1 MWMIN
6 RLGVCSWSLQ
16 PSGLDELVDRLELCG
31 MYRVQLALSP
41 LLLDAGERDRLTA
54 VLEEGRIELCSG
66 MMETIGEDYTSLDR
80 IKVTGGVRPDEHWAG
95 NLERAC
101 QCATLARELGISLV
115 TLHAGFIPEDDAAL
129 HTRMVD
135 RLCRVAE
142 VFNAKGITLG
152 LETGQERA
160 ETLLELLST
169 IASRVQVG
177 VNFDP
182 ANMILYGMGDPIEA
196 MRSLGAD
203 IVQVHMKDAITT
215 TRPGTWG
222 TEVPAGDGQVDWDA
236 FFEFTLGLDRS
247 VDVIIEREAGDR
259 RVEDIRTA
267 HTLAMK
273 QIERVS
279 S

>member
-1 MWMIN
+1 MIN
-6 RLGVCSWSLQ
+6 RLGVCTWSLQ
-16 PSGLDELVDRLELCG
+16 ASGLDELVDRLDACG
-31 MYRVQLALSP
+31 EKRVQIALCP
-41 LLLDAGERDRLTA
+41 LLEHAGECSKLQTHIDSDRIA
-54 VLEEGRIELCSG
+54 LCSG
-66 MMETIGEDYTSLDR
+66 MMETVGEDYASLER
-80 IKVTGGVRPDEHWAG
+80 IKLTGGLRPDEHWDA
-95 NLERAC
+95 NFERATR
-101 QCATLARELGISLV
+101 CAELAHEFGVSLV
-115 TLHAGFIPEDDAAL
+115 TLHAGFIPEDDPKL
-129 HTRMVD
+129 HDRMVD

-182 ANMILYGMGDPIEA
+182 ANMILYGMGDPIES
-196 MRSLGAD
+196 MGLLRDS
-203 IVQVHMKDAITT
+203 IVQVHMKDAIATNT
-215 TRPGTWG
+215 PGTWG

-236 FFEFTLGLDRS
+236 FFEITHALDRS

-259 RVEDIRTA
+259 RVEDICTA

-273 QIERVS
+273 QIERVRS
-279 S
+279 

>member
-16 PSGLDELVDRLELCG
+16 PSSLDELVDRLELCG
-31 MYRVQLALSP
+31 MHRVQLAFTP
-41 LLLDAGERDRLTA
+41 LLMDVGQQDRLRA
-54 VLEEGRIELCSG
+54 VVEEGRIELCSG
-66 MMETIGEDYTSLDR
+66 MMETIGEDYSSLER
-80 IKVTGGVRPDEHWAG
+80 IKVTGGVRPDEHWAE
-95 NLERAC
+95 NLERAR
-101 QCATLARELGISLV
+101 QCATLTRALGVSLV
-115 TLHAGFIPEDDAAL
+115 TLHAGFIPEDDERL
-129 HTRMVD
+129 HATMVE

-142 VFNAKGITLG
+142 VFNKQGITLG

-160 ETLLELLST
+160 ETLVELLST

-182 ANMILYGMGDPIEA
+182 ANMILYGMGDPIES
-196 MRSLGAD
+196 MRLLRD
-203 IVQVHMKDAITT
+203 WIVQVHMKDAIATDT
-215 TRPGTWG
+215 PGTWG

-236 FFEFTLGLDRS
+236 FFEIMHGIDRS

-273 QIERVS
+273 QIERVRS
-279 S
+279 

>member
-16 PSGLDELVDRLELCG
+16 PSSLDELVDRLELCG
-31 MYRVQLALSP
+31 MHRVQLALSP
-41 LLLDAGERDRLTA
+41 LLMDAGERARLRA

-66 MMETIGEDYTSLDR
+66 MMETIGEDYSSLER
-80 IKVTGGVRPDEHWAG
+80 IKVTGGVRPDEHWVG
-95 NLERAC
+95 NLERAR
-101 QCATLARELGISLV
+101 QCATLACELGISLV
-115 TLHAGFIPEDDAAL
+115 TLHAGFIPEEDERL
-129 HTRMVD
+129 HATMVD

-142 VFNAKGITLG
+142 VFNKQGITLG

-160 ETLLELLST
+160 ETLMELLST

-182 ANMILYGMGDPIEA
+182 ANMILYGMGDPVES
-196 MRSLGAD
+196 MGLLRDS
-203 IVQVHMKDAITT
+203 IVQVHMKDAIATNS
-215 TRPGTWG
+215 PGTWG

-236 FFEFTLGLDRS
+236 FFEITHGLDRA
-247 VDVIIEREAGDR
+247 VDVIIEREAGDQ